1 MDIYSPSRNSLA
13 APVAWWD
20 VGGPW
25 ISEGRKERGL
35 QMVRE
40 GALVFAVYY
49 VEEMEEEEEG
59 DATGEGMEEEEGM
72 EEDVSL
78 LHLI

>member
-1 MDIYSPSRNSLA
+1 
-13 APVAWWD
+13 
-20 VGGPW
+20 
-25 ISEGRKERGL
+25 
-35 QMVRE
+35 MVRE

-49 VEEMEEEEEG
+49 VEEMEEEEEGEG